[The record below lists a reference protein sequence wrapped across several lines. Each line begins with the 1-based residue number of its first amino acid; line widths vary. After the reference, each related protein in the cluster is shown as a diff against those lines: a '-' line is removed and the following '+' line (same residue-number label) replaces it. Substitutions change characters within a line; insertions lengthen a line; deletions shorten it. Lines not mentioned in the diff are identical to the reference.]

1 MRERLEAL
9 PPIFRENEAVFSKF
23 MSLSNHSL
31 VTILSCLSDAI
42 DSRNVDRFENSH
54 HDDKPSKTILTMHR
68 YPKEIGPNNFGHN
81 IHTDIGSL
89 TLVLTEQWG
98 LQVLIP
104 ETKTWCFV
112 EPRPGL
118 AVINVGDALR
128 FMSGKR
134 CYSALHRVVP
144 VAWQE
149 LPRYSICYFLR
160 PDNDV
165 KFKDMNGKAISAE
178 QWHDNKQI
186 MYKEAHEK
194 QVESRII
201 TGGMESELAE

>member
-1 MRERLEAL
+1 MKERLAAL
-9 PPIFRENEAVFSKF
+9 PPLLREYESLISNF
-23 MSLSNHSL
+23 MSLSNHIL
-31 VTILSCLSDAI
+31 VNILSCLSDVI
-42 DSRNVDRFENSH
+42 NSTNFNRFENGH
-54 HDDKPSKTILTMHR
+54 RGDKPNKTILTMHR
-68 YPKEIGPNNFGHN
+68 YPKEIGPNNFGHMA
-81 IHTDIGSL
+81 HTDIGSL

-98 LQVLIP
+98 LQVFVP

-112 EPRPGL
+112 EPKPGL
-118 AVINVGDALR
+118 SVVNIGDALR

-144 VAWQE
+144 VVWQE

-165 KFKDMNGKAISAE
+165 KFKDVNGREISAE

-186 MYKEAHEK
+186 MYQETHEM
-194 QVESRII
+194 QEGRVI
-201 TGGMESELAE
+201 TGGMGSELAK

>member
-1 MRERLEAL
+1 MA
-9 PPIFRENEAVFSKF
+9 
-23 MSLSNHSL
+23 
-31 VTILSCLSDAI
+31 
-42 DSRNVDRFENSH
+42 
-54 HDDKPSKTILTMHR
+54 
-68 YPKEIGPNNFGHN
+68 
-81 IHTDIGSL
+81 HTDIGSL

-98 LQVLIP
+98 LQVFVP

-112 EPRPGL
+112 EPKPGL
-118 AVINVGDALR
+118 SVVNIGDALR

-144 VAWQE
+144 VVWQE

-165 KFKDMNGKAISAE
+165 KFKDVNGREISAE

-186 MYKEAHEK
+186 MYQETHEM
-194 QVESRII
+194 QEGRVI
-201 TGGMESELAE
+201 TGGMGSELAK